1 MNDLRALLGTTAPA
15 PAPAPVPAAAPPPQK
30 VEYIKAPSTF
40 EPPPAHVEWQAALV
54 VDSVAAG
61 THALHDHSK
70 QPSKREHENQRDER
84 KEASKAEQM
93 PKETTRIA

>member
-15 PAPAPVPAAAPPPQK
+15 PAPAPVPAAAPPQK
-30 VEYIKAPSTF
+30 VGYVEAPNTF

-61 THALHDHSK
+61 THALQDHSK
-70 QPSKREHENQRDER
+70 HIKKRARKPER
-84 KEASKAEQM
+84 
-93 PKETTRIA
+93 